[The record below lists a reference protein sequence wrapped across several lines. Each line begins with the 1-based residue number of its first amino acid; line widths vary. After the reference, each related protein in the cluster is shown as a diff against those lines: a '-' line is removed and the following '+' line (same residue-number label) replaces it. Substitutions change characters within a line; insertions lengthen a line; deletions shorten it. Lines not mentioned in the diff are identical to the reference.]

1 TTPRPSPHDSCA
13 PNKYFANTSARL
25 KKACSATITMDPSSL
40 DLLRSAI
47 SGEEPPSSSMGDIAR
62 YSEPQLPPQVQSPG
76 SNPKKRK
83 PSDGNG
89 ESTNPE
95 KKKRS
100 SVACTNCRSRKVRCD
115 VERSERT
122 NDAGER
128 VCNNCAI
135 DGIQCLVPGSKRR
148 RSKRGSGDT
157 AHPAPPQ
164 AHTDSAINP
173 QHISNHDMSKL
184 SGASTAGSPQ
194 TLPPYAVKHV
204 PHSIYQSALH
214 AKETVDI
221 DGNRLAQLTHS
232 ASMHGDLVRT
242 RFASPPP
249 PALKHSLPAYINPLP
264 SKMTSS
270 DIDYLWAKSALRIPS
285 FSLRNALLQA
295 FIEYV
300 YPYMPLLELHKVL
313 QIINDNGG
321 SGSMSL
327 LLFQSIMFSGT
338 AFVDI
343 EILGDAGY
351 PSRKAARKSFFQSA
365 RVLYDLDYET
375 DMLTVVQS
383 LLLMT
388 YWYETPE
395 DYKDTWHWMGRAIDH
410 AYTLAL
416 HRDPKGMDV
425 DHKLRK
431 RLWWSCFMRDRL
443 IALGMRRPTRVKDED
458 CDVPM
463 LTEDDFEI
471 KALDPRNSI
480 ISPEC
485 SLIRDVEAQRDLAL
499 MCISKA
505 QLCLCISQVLV
516 AQYSVLARHQG
527 ANSEAGSTTS
537 SIMLFP
543 KKSES
548 SDEVERCDLAL
559 AHWHNNLPPEC
570 AYSTEL
576 KVGNSGRPLFVACS
590 LLHMIYFTATS
601 ALHRPRVL
609 PVGPNHHQSEAIFE
623 HSREVVTKAAQ
634 GTTIIIDDMHRLDL
648 EKYLPT
654 TGVTAL
660 LPAIIIHLLLVR
672 SPHQSERQPAIDGFC
687 LCMTVLEG
695 LKENYSSADYATQF
709 LEAAVRK
716 AGMEDVIGRA
726 RAAAR
731 REDAKRKAELARAEL
746 ESMQRCM
753 SERVTPPADAH
764 LNGFEPLETLVDNS
778 QAVYNGPLAHS
789 PPDSDAM
796 LSGTELPL
804 DSNDMFE
811 FLNTNY
817 NEGGESAGYYD
828 MDLFT
833 KEMPAFGGSMSSP
846 QPEDIL
852 FSQEYMT

>member
-1 TTPRPSPHDSCA
+1 
-13 PNKYFANTSARL
+13 
-25 KKACSATITMDPSSL
+25 MDPSSL
-40 DLLRSAI
+40 ELLRSAVNGDEQPI
-47 SGEEPPSSSMGDIAR
+47 STVGDVGSSSEA
-62 YSEPQLPPQVQSPG
+62 QLPPKPSPPQTQSPG
-76 SNPKKRK
+76 TNPKKRK

-89 ESTNPE
+89 ESANPE

-100 SVACTNCRSRKVRCD
+100 SIACTNCRSRKVRCD
-115 VERSERT
+115 VERSERV
-122 NDAGER
+122 NEAGER
-128 VCNNCAI
+128 VCNNCGI

-148 RSKRGSGDT
+148 RSKRGSTDT
-157 AHPAPPQ
+157 AQPAPLQ
-164 AHTDSAINP
+164 VYADGAVNP
-173 QHISNHDMSKL
+173 QHISNDDIRRL
-184 SGASTAGSPQ
+184 SGASTANSPRS
-194 TLPPYAVKHV
+194 LPPYASQHV
-204 PHSIYQSALH
+204 PHSIYQSAIH
-214 AKETVDI
+214 AKESNGI
-221 DGNRLAQLTHS
+221 DGQRLAQLTNS
-232 ASMHGDLVRT
+232 ASMTGDLVRT
-242 RFASPPP
+242 RLASSPPP
-249 PALKHSLPAYINPLP
+249 SLKHALPAFINPLP

-285 FSLRNALLQA
+285 LSLRNALLRA

-313 QIINDNGG
+313 QIINDEGG

-343 EILGDAGY
+343 QILSDAGY
-351 PSRKAARKSFFQSA
+351 STRKAARKSFFQSA

-425 DHKLRK
+425 DHRLRK
-431 RLWWSCFMRDRL
+431 RVWWSCFMRDRL

-471 KALDPRNSI
+471 KALDPRNTI
-480 ISPEC
+480 ISSEC
-485 SLIRDVEAQRDLAL
+485 SLIRDVDAQRDLAL

-527 ANSEAGSTTS
+527 VSSEVPSTTS

-559 AHWHNNLPPEC
+559 DHWKKNLPRAC
-570 AYSTEL
+570 VYSNEL

-590 LLHMIYFTATS
+590 LLHMIYFTTTS

-609 PVGPNHHQSEAIFE
+609 PVGPNHQQPETLFE
-623 HSREVVTKAAQ
+623 LSRDVVTKAAQ
-634 GTTIIIDDMHRLDL
+634 GTTKIIDDLHRLDL
-648 EKYLPT
+648 ERYLPT

-672 SPHQSERQPAIDGFC
+672 SPYQSERQPAIDGFC

-695 LKENYSSADYATQF
+695 LKDNYASADYATQF

-726 RAAAR
+726 RATAR
-731 REDAKRKAELARAEL
+731 REDAKRKADLARAEL
-746 ESMQRCM
+746 ERMQRSM
-753 SERVTPPADAH
+753 AERITPPADTH
-764 LNGFEPLETLVDNS
+764 LNGFEPLGTLVDNS
-778 QAVYNGPLAHS
+778 TAVYNGLLADS
-789 PPDSDAM
+789 PPDSDA
-796 LSGTELPL
+796 LLGGAGPALPP
-804 DSNDMFE
+804 DPNDMFE
-811 FLNTNY
+811 FLNMNY

-828 MDLFT
+828 MNLFT
-833 KEMPAFGGSMSSP
+833 KEIPGFGSRMPSP
-846 QPEDIL
+846 QPGDML